1 MPERIAVIGT
11 GVMGENH
18 ARTLRQTPENG
29 AMLSFVV
36 DPNNDRAKFIAQ
48 KYDTQVAS
56 LDELDGTRIDGAIIA
71 SPSRFHAEQAQQL
84 MSQGVHVIVEKPAA
98 ESDEEFE
105 AMQQVAAA
113 YGRVAM
119 VGHVELFNP
128 VTQELA
134 RLFGERALLSL
145 RFKRLGYVIDS
156 SRLYH
161 DVVSDLMVHDLSVA
175 DMLLSDRS
183 ARVQYASG
191 RSDTLA
197 FPDPAE
203 AMVWYESESGSVVDA
218 HFRASRAFTGP
229 KTRTIEAET
238 DQGVILADLLGK
250 RIFLRRE
257 GEGEYT
263 DSGIYVP
270 TIIADSEYF
279 APGPQPLQAEQAH
292 FLESIRGATTPE
304 AKRVSLSHAQRLYA
318 LTSDI
323 LRRTALISND
333 STSRA

>member
-29 AMLSFVV
+29 AVLSYVV
-36 DPNNDRAKFIAQ
+36 DPNSDRANLIAK
-48 KYDTQVAS
+48 KYDAQVAT
-56 LDELDGTRIDGAIIA
+56 LEELDGTRIDGAIIV
-71 SPSRFHAEQAQQL
+71 SPSRFHGQQAQQL
-84 MSQGVHVIVEKPAA
+84 MSQGVHVLVEKPAA
-98 ESDEEFE
+98 GSDEEFE
-105 AMQQVAAA
+105 AMQQTAATHE
-113 YGRVAM
+113 RVAM

-145 RFKRLGYVIDS
+145 RFKRLGNVTDS

-161 DVVSDLMVHDLSVA
+161 DVVSDLMVHDLSIA
-175 DMLLSDRS
+175 DMLLPTRT

-197 FPDPAE
+197 SPDPAE
-203 AMVWYESESGSVVDA
+203 AMVWYEDDYNGVVDA

-238 DQGVILADLLGK
+238 DEGVILADLLGK

-270 TIIADSEYF
+270 TVIADSEYF

-292 FLESIRGATTPE
+292 FLESMRGNTTPE
-304 AKRVSLSHAQRLYA
+304 ARRVSLAHAQRLYA
-318 LTSDI
+318 MTSDI
-323 LRRTALISND
+323 LRRTVLIGND
-333 STSRA
+333 SQNPR